1 MRNLVSDLSVKSV
14 KTMKQKMYGALAVLS
29 LLVALSV
36 SNSQIVSF
44 AALLV
49 FMYSCNKAGVVNYMD
64 EIWKED

>member
-1 MRNLVSDLSVKSV
+1 MRNLASDLSV